1 MWIRQHICLFLFSLF
16 PQILMVALCNSR
28 AMGEASEDAD
38 IDLFIITKKWNLWTV
53 RGIVTVISAIFG
65 IRRRNTYW
73 LIKWTPAYISR
84 TKDRFCLSFFI
95 TEEAMDL
102 ASIRLLPRD
111 PYLDRWMST
120 LIPLIDNNNTYERFM
135 EINRVGI
142 HYSKEISGLDFGS
155 PFSLTTSMKNVV
167 RNDGKLSFSSV
178 EKLIKYLWLPKTLR
192 SYEKLGRP
200 WWVVISD
207 TMLKFHVDD
216 VRKERAR
223 ESQIL

>member
-38 IDLFIITKKWNLWTV
+38 IDLFIITRKWNLWTV

-111 PYLDRWMST
+111 PYLDRWMNT
-120 LIPLIDNNNTYERFM
+120 LIPLIDKNNTYERFM
-135 EINRVGI
+135 KAN
-142 HYSKEISGLDFGS
+142 
-155 PFSLTTSMKNVV
+155 SMKIQN
-167 RNDGKLSFSSV
+167 RGCMYHTISFSIFFLWSFSYV
-178 EKLIKYLWLPKTLR
+178 EKLIKSLWLPKTLR

>member
-1 MWIRQHICLFLFSLF
+1 
-16 PQILMVALCNSR
+16 
-28 AMGEASEDAD
+28 
-38 IDLFIITKKWNLWTV
+38 
-53 RGIVTVISAIFG
+53 
-65 IRRRNTYW
+65 
-73 LIKWTPAYISR
+73 
-84 TKDRFCLSFFI
+84 
-95 TEEAMDL
+95 MDL

-142 HYSKEISGLDFGS
+142 HYSKEISGLDSGS

-200 WWVVISD
+200 W
-207 TMLKFHVDD
+207 
-216 VRKERAR
+216 
-223 ESQIL
+223 